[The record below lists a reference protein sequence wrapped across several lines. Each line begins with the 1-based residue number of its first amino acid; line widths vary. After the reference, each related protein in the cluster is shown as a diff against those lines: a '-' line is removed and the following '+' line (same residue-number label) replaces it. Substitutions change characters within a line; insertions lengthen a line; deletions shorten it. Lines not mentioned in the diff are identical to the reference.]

1 MQRKVTT
8 SIGEIVYELERKK
21 VKNLNLRVR
30 NDGTVHLSIPYY
42 VSYEKADKFVADNRS
57 FVFDAIKKVAE
68 RNSRLDTH
76 AYFLGKKLN
85 IEILPSSKTGGG
97 LSGDTLVLF
106 APDSSN
112 DFPKASLEQW
122 QMQQAKEILPKA
134 LSLAYDRFAAAG
146 LKVPFPSL
154 TIRFMTSRW
163 GSCTCFK
170 KKITLN
176 ALLIEKPFICAEQV
190 ACHELAHFL
199 VQNHSADFYKVLDIV
214 MPEHRAVNRILKK
227 IP

>member
-42 VSYEKADKFVADNRS
+42 VSYEKADKFVADNRD
-57 FVFDAIKKVAE
+57 FVFGAIKKAAE
-68 RNSRLDTH
+68 RNSRSDNR

-85 IEILPSSKTGGG
+85 IEILPSSKAGGG

-112 DFPKASLEQW
+112 DFPKASLKQW

-163 GSCTCFK
+163 GSCACFK

-214 MPEHRAVNRILKK
+214 MPEHRAANRLLKK
-227 IP
+227 FP

>member
-1 MQRKVTT
+1 MIRKVIT

-42 VSYEKADKFVADNRS
+42 VSYEKADKFVADNKE
-57 FVFDAIKKVAE
+57 FVLGAIKKVTE
-68 RNSRLDTH
+68 RNNRSDNH

-97 LSGDTLVLF
+97 LTGDTLVLF
-106 APDSSN
+106 APN
-112 DFPKASLEQW
+112 PTEGFPKASLEQW
-122 QMQQAKEILPKA
+122 QLQRAKEILPKA
-134 LSLAYDRFAAAG
+134 LSLAYERFMTAG
-146 LKVPFPSL
+146 LKVPYPSL

-163 GSCTCFK
+163 GSCTFFK

-199 VQNHSADFYKVLDIV
+199 VQNHSADFYKILDIV
-214 MPEHRAVNRILKK
+214 MPEHREVNRLLKK
-227 IP
+227 NP

>member
-1 MQRKVTT
+1 MQRKITT
-8 SIGEIVYELERKK
+8 SIGEIIYELERKK

-42 VSYEKADKFVADNRS
+42 VSYEKADKFVADNKE
-57 FVFDAIKKVAE
+57 FVIDAVRKVSE
-68 RNSRLDTH
+68 RNSRSDTY

-97 LSGDTLVLF
+97 LSGETLVLF
-106 APDSSN
+106 SPYSSQ
-112 DFPKASLEQW
+112 DFPKTSLEQW

-163 GSCTCFK
+163 GSCTFFK
-170 KKITLN
+170 RKITLN
-176 ALLIEKPFICAEQV
+176 ARLIEKPFICSEQV

-214 MPEHRAVNRILKK
+214 MPEHREVNRLLKK